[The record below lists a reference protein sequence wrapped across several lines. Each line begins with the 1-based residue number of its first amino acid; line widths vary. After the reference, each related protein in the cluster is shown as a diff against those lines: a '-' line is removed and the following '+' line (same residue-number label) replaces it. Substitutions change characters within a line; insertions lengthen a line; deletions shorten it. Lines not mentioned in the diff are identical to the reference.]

1 MAAAVLELG
10 NECYL
15 ICHRGLCVVKSFLSF
30 VIIHIIIIVTY
41 KENQMEDDTF
51 DLNKKASGVD
61 TVLQETDVKT
71 DEEKE
76 NA

>member
-1 MAAAVLELG
+1 MAAAVLKFG
-10 NECYL
+10 KECYL
-15 ICHRGLCVVKSFLSF
+15 VCHRGLCVVKSFLRF
-30 VIIHIIIIVTY
+30 IIIHIIIVAY

-61 TVLQETDVKT
+61 TALQEPDVKIE
-71 DEEKE
+71 EEKE